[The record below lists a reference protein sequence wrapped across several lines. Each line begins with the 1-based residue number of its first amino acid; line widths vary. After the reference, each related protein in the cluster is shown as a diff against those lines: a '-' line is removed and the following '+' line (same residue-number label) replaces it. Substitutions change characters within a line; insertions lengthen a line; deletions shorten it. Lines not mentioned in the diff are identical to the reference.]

1 MNTECDLTHFPVRK
15 YKLLFL
21 MLTLTVELLRME
33 EEPSFAES
41 LHGDEL
47 DPVEVDESIAIDL
60 APPSENEADVEVDRD
75 GAEAAYQAALNE
87 RNSRLT
93 ACLTV
98 QNKLA
103 DYFKRKK
110 IDAEK
115 AAPKLNAE
123 EAAELD
129 IAYHARI
136 RSVDQAN
143 EELSADK
150 AEYKMAIDELDTRK
164 SAKLNGVNDEW
175 EALLT
180 RKREVVKKC
189 VFARSGAKISS
200 KEMDQMEELERRKND
215 ELAHARLDFIKLKNR
230 KEAREQALQQR
241 EQLGEGLHM
250 IDYEQLKIENQ
261 TYNEK
266 VEERNEDLLKFNAK
280 INATGWFS
288 FFEYFLTFC
297 FSSSPNSFKRKAFLC
312 AQSKRQTKRATG
324 PDRASVKCVAW

>member
-1 MNTECDLTHFPVRK
+1 MN
-15 YKLLFL
+15 
-21 MLTLTVELLRME
+21 
-33 EEPSFAES
+33 EPEASFAES

-47 DPVEVDESIAIDL
+47 ELDPVEVDESVVID
-60 APPSENEADVEVDRD
+60 APVEPDEEEVEVDRD
-75 GAEAAYQAALNE
+75 GAEAAYQTALTE
-87 RNSRLT
+87 RNAQLT
-93 ACLTV
+93 LCLTV

-110 IDAEK
+110 TDAEK
-115 AAPKLNAE
+115 ASQAPKLNAE
-123 EAAELD
+123 EMDELEMTYHERIRAVD
-129 IAYHARI
+129 IAN
-136 RSVDQAN
+136 D
-143 EELSADK
+143 ELMAQK
-150 AEYKMAIDELDTRK
+150 AEYKTSIDELNERKVTRQ
-164 SAKLNGVNDEW
+164 SGVSDEW

-189 VFARSGAKISS
+189 VFSRSGAKISS

-215 ELAHARLDFIKLKNR
+215 ELARARLDFIKLKNR

-280 INATGWFS
+280 INSTG
-288 FFEYFLTFC
+288 
-297 FSSSPNSFKRKAFLC
+297 
-312 AQSKRQTKRATG
+312 
-324 PDRASVKCVAW
+324 

>member
-21 MLTLTVELLRME
+21 TLTLTVELLRME

-288 FFEYFLTFC
+288 FF
-297 FSSSPNSFKRKAFLC
+297 
-312 AQSKRQTKRATG
+312 
-324 PDRASVKCVAW
+324 